1 MKLFA
6 RHQKLSEFDLSVNG
20 HTNALKSGVS
30 RYRGSGLMI
39 RVGIEWAR
47 PEISRIEGMSFDR
60 KLKENSRQVRSVAV
74 A

>member
-6 RHQKLSEFDLSVNG
+6 GYQRLSECDLSANG
-20 HTNALKSGVS
+20 HTKALKSGVS

-47 PEISRIEGMSFDR
+47 PEISRNEGMSVVQ
-60 KLKENSRQVRSVAV
+60 KLK
-74 A
+74 